1 MMRAWRESFQ
11 KIDAKGKWENTTKAR
26 KKHVCAWLRLRATGM
41 PGGACAQ
48 AASCFLLPR
57 YDEVGRCSG
66 VVRELDYRLST
77 TVCIESAFVPDV
89 GRRRNIVFDN

>member
-1 MMRAWRESFQ
+1 MGS
-11 KIDAKGKWENTTKAR
+11 GKTPPKLEEA
-26 KKHVCAWLRLRATGM
+26 HVCAWLRLRATGM